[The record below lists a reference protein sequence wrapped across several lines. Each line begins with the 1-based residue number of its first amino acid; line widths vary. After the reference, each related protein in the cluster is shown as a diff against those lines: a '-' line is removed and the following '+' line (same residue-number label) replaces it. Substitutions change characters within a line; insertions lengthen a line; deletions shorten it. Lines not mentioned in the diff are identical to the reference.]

1 MSSMENINTRLIK
14 STFELAHLLNNKEAI
29 EYLESKY
36 GKIDYMPPKT
46 PLKESRVREID
57 IEDIEEFD
65 PEEEYSL
72 IHKYARDID
81 ALKRELR
88 FLKYQAPREIK
99 KGGAFE
105 SQEEIDFAI
114 KETEIA
120 LDEKENKYQVLLNRG
135 K

>member
-1 MSSMENINTRLIK
+1 MSSMEDINTTLIK
-14 STFELAHLLNNKEAI
+14 GTFELAHLLNNREAI
-29 EYLESKY
+29 EYSESKY
-36 GKIDYMPPKT
+36 GKIDYMSPKT
-46 PLKESRVREID
+46 SLKESKIKEID

-72 IHKYARDID
+72 LHKYVRDID

>member
-1 MSSMENINTRLIK
+1 MSSMEDINTRLIK

-29 EYLESKY
+29 EYLE
-36 GKIDYMPPKT
+36 GKIDYMSPKT
-46 PLKESRVREID
+46 SLKESKVKEID

-72 IHKYARDID
+72 LHKYVRDID

>member
-1 MSSMENINTRLIK
+1 MEDINTRLIK

-29 EYLESKY
+29 EYLE
-36 GKIDYMPPKT
+36 GKIDYMSPKT
-46 PLKESRVREID
+46 SLKESKVKEID

-72 IHKYARDID
+72 LHKYVRDID

>member
-1 MSSMENINTRLIK
+1 MEDINTRLIK

-29 EYLESKY
+29 EYLE
-36 GKIDYMPPKT
+36 GKIDYMSPKT
-46 PLKESRVREID
+46 SLKESTVKEIN

-72 IHKYARDID
+72 LHKYVRDID